1 MIANACSNF
10 IPALSNNPFSAT
22 GLIEPSSRWSL
33 VQLFDSELE
42 ALLTSNPSF
51 PESEI
56 LLLTN
61 RLHIQTFV
69 MHEDIQSTVGSLETS
84 GVMIKAFR
92 TAVKLIMVIA
102 SERKKGVLQYYP
114 TYINRSLVL
123 ASLWLLKLIAFSH
136 AREPSPLLDTQAI
149 ETAENHIREAYT
161 LLEGFSVVDEDESMR
176 AAKFVEI
183 IGGGGKSANGWWG
196 KSVRMRTRM
205 GSGLY
210 YDAIWEKKET
220 ERAGLKPADMA
231 EGGHG
236 NSSGSRDGDG
246 DGENGDNTTT
256 ARSSFCYS
264 NISTDNEAAEVQNN
278 RDIPTVGVH
287 PPEGATWNWADLDS
301 VPIDQSFWGMLG
313 DRDGFVS
320 WDNSW
325 DIFGLNPPPIE
336 G

>member
-1 MIANACSNF
+1 MIATACSNF

-56 LLLTN
+56 LLLTS

-69 MHEDIQSTVGSLETS
+69 MHDDIQSTIGSLETS

-92 TAVKLIMVIA
+92 TAVKLITVIS

-161 LLEGFSVVDEDESMR
+161 LLEGFSIVDADESMR
-176 AAKFVEI
+176 AAAFVEA

-196 KSVRMRTRM
+196 ESVRMRSRM

-210 YDAIWEKKET
+210 YDAIWEKKEI

-236 NSSGSRDGDG
+236 NGSGSRDGDG
-246 DGENGDNTTT
+246 KNGDNTTT
-256 ARSSFCYS
+256 ARSPFCCS
-264 NISTDNEAAEVQNN
+264 NISTDNEAVEVSNN
-278 RDIPTVGVH
+278 RDIPTVEVH